1 MEVGEYDVR
10 YAWRITPVLASV
22 AFLVLYTEGMLVPS
36 LPAIQGEFGITAAEA
51 SWIIS
56 IYTISGTVA
65 AAVLGKLG
73 DIYGK
78 KRVLTAIIF
87 VYAAA
92 VTFTGY
98 APTFHIILLA
108 RAIQGI
114 GMALFPLAFALIRE
128 EFPPKLVPVAQG
140 IVSAMFG
147 IGIIVSLPLGAWI
160 SQNYGWRVTY
170 HTATPIA
177 LLVAF
182 LILLLVRES
191 RYRSAASVDWLGL
204 LFLATSTAT
213 LIVAMTEAPTW
224 GWTDGRTLSL
234 FALSLASLAS
244 LALHEATAAD
254 PFIPRQILNR
264 NITAANVVLFMVA
277 YAINMS
283 TQTLV
288 YIFETPPPSGYGL
301 TILQGG
307 IYSTP
312 PALAQMV
319 LAPLAGRAMVKTGVK
334 PVAYAGL
341 AVAFMGNILIAY
353 SATKG
358 LPALVASTIVA
369 FAGLAVLNTSLIN
382 LLTFSVARDKLGL
395 ATGLNTVVR
404 NLGTSIGPAVAG
416 TILTAYTTAAAF
428 ATPFGYAF
436 VSLPSPFAYRL
447 NFLIAGILFAVAAVP
462 LAMSQEVLKRGEI
475 IYKLNN
481 K

>member
-1 MEVGEYDVR
+1 MEAGEYDVR
-10 YAWRITPVLASV
+10 YAWRIAPVLASV
-22 AFLVLYTEGMLVPS
+22 ALMVMYTEGMLVPS

-51 SWIIS
+51 SWILS

-65 AAVLGKLG
+65 AAVFGKLG

-78 KRVLTAIIF
+78 KKVLTAIIF

-98 APTFHIILLA
+98 APTFHVLLLA

-114 GMALFPLAFALIRE
+114 GMAMFPLAFALIRE
-128 EFPPKLVPVAQG
+128 EFPPRLVPVAQG
-140 IVSAMFG
+140 LVSAMFG
-147 IGIIVSLPLGAWI
+147 IGIIISLPLGAWI

-191 RYRSAASVDWLGL
+191 KYRSAAASVDWLGV
-204 LFLATSTAT
+204 LFFAAFSVT

-224 GWTDGRTLSL
+224 GWTDERILSL
-234 FALSLASLAS
+234 FALSLASLTS

-264 NITAANVVLFMVA
+264 NVIAANVVLFMVA
-277 YAINMS
+277 YAMNMS
-283 TQTLV
+283 MQTLV
-288 YIFETPPPSGYGL
+288 YIFEMPPPSGYGL
-301 TILQGG
+301 TILQAG

-341 AVAFMGNILIAY
+341 AVALIGNVLIAY
-353 SATKG
+353 NATKG
-358 LPALVASTIVA
+358 LLALVASTVVA

-382 LLTFSVARDKLGL
+382 LITFSVARDKLGL

-404 NLGTSIGPAVAG
+404 NL
-416 TILTAYTTAAAF
+416 
-428 ATPFGYAF
+428 
-436 VSLPSPFAYRL
+436 
-447 NFLIAGILFAVAAVP
+447 
-462 LAMSQEVLKRGEI
+462 
-475 IYKLNN
+475 
-481 K
+481 